1 MFKRMS
7 AIIVFLL
14 VAAVSFA
21 GEQYL
26 CDLLKI
32 KSYRAAWNAMLAAQK
47 GLDNWVVSYSSDC
60 DGPSTPVEAVSIE
73 GRKHQLAW
81 FCKTHDCGGNQIYV
95 IFAPDGSRAWA
106 LLITE
111 KQRWLG
117 NPSPAI
123 RKALKSAS
131 EEH

>member
-1 MFKRMS
+1 MYKRTA
-7 AIIVFLL
+7 AIVVFLL
-14 VAAVSFA
+14 VATMSFA

-32 KSYRAAWNAMLAAQK
+32 KSYRAAWNAMLAAEK
-47 GLDNWVVSYSSDC
+47 GVDNWVIGYGSDC
-60 DGPSTPVEAVSIE
+60 DGPSTPVETISIE
-73 GRKHQLAW
+73 NKKYQLAW

-95 IFAPDGSRAWA
+95 IFAPEVRRAWA
-106 LLITE
+106 FLITE

-117 NPSPAI
+117 NPGPAI

-131 EEH
+131 EKH